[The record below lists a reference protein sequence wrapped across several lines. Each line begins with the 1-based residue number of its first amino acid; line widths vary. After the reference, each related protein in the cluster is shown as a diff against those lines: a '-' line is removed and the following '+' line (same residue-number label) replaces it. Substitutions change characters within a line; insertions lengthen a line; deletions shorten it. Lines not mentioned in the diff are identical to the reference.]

1 MAESLSKASPD
12 RLEHHRE
19 FRHHGDLVVFGF
31 QRLRR
36 KYHPTTAE
44 RPGSPYVEHAL
55 SALSIDKV
63 TTQKALANQL
73 QSSILPPL
81 EEHITSLLLALDVSR
96 LRNEPGPNL
105 SLVLQIQAD
114 LNYRL
119 DQIKY
124 LIATLYPE
132 PTSVPNRTDDHDLE
146 EFKAYRLS
154 HQKINSE
161 GMLALC
167 MCGILNAAN
176 ELIKQMNLSST
187 PSVAG
192 GDTCSLEKTFHVS
205 VCYAFATIEVMSDCF
220 QVSELALVQNSWRG
234 GRTSIRAT
242 LQSTIEKLTPSFNPT
257 NVENQSQP
265 PPKFIGE
272 TPWRTLNC
280 LSALGLAHLKSIG
293 LYSSPRREGEAARTP
308 RAREA
313 RGIVQLEAAPAAPV
327 PRCGRMHLEACG
339 LPDKPRDC
347 WHYGDLAVF
356 GFERLREKYNPTDA
370 ELPDPPHIEHAFSA
384 LCIDKL
390 SYRMYDIFGAAV
402 ELIQHAGLSSTPLT
416 AEGDTNSLQKTLRF
430 SVNHALH
437 NIKMMT
443 NCLQASELTV
453 VQDSWQRRR
462 GCIRTMLQST
472 VEKLTLSTNSTSA
485 KYQAQPPEKFVG
497 ETVIQLAKLT
507 LPIMK
512 LCKIFF
518 AKFSNRGLALERL
531 PNFTEISSGQLED
544 LVNSVG
550 HVVDDIRQLML
561 HLSFANGHP
570 GGDAT
575 SEDFTRIAK
584 SLKSRFESPLFLVL
598 MYFIPLIP
606 DPDGLNVQK
615 YYTSWC
621 VTWNNQMAVAIKN
634 FIHVAES
641 YIDIP

>member
-1 MAESLSKASPD
+1 ML
-12 RLEHHRE
+12 RE
-19 FRHHGDLVVFGF
+19 
-31 QRLRR
+31 
-36 KYHPTTAE
+36 
-44 RPGSPYVEHAL
+44 
-55 SALSIDKV
+55 
-63 TTQKALANQL
+63 
-73 QSSILPPL
+73 
-81 EEHITSLLLALDVSR
+81 
-96 LRNEPGPNL
+96 
-105 SLVLQIQAD
+105 
-114 LNYRL
+114 
-119 DQIKY
+119 
-124 LIATLYPE
+124 
-132 PTSVPNRTDDHDLE
+132 
-146 EFKAYRLS
+146 
-154 HQKINSE
+154 
-161 GMLALC
+161 
-167 MCGILNAAN
+167 
-176 ELIKQMNLSST
+176 
-187 PSVAG
+187 
-192 GDTCSLEKTFHVS
+192 
-205 VCYAFATIEVMSDCF
+205 
-220 QVSELALVQNSWRG
+220 
-234 GRTSIRAT
+234 
-242 LQSTIEKLTPSFNPT
+242 
-257 NVENQSQP
+257 
-265 PPKFIGE
+265 
-272 TPWRTLNC
+272 PWRTLNC

-384 LCIDKL
+384 LCIDKVNAQQETASQPTQSDDHHLKELKSYRLYRLKKTFQKKL

-472 VEKLTLSTNSTSA
+472 VEKLNLSTNSTSA

>member
-1 MAESLSKASPD
+1 MVES
-12 RLEHHRE
+12 H
-19 FRHHGDLVVFGF
+19 
-31 QRLRR
+31 
-36 KYHPTTAE
+36 
-44 RPGSPYVEHAL
+44 
-55 SALSIDKV
+55 
-63 TTQKALANQL
+63 
-73 QSSILPPL
+73 
-81 EEHITSLLLALDVSR
+81 
-96 LRNEPGPNL
+96 
-105 SLVLQIQAD
+105 
-114 LNYRL
+114 
-119 DQIKY
+119 
-124 LIATLYPE
+124 
-132 PTSVPNRTDDHDLE
+132 
-146 EFKAYRLS
+146 
-154 HQKINSE
+154 SE
-161 GMLALC
+161 
-167 MCGILNAAN
+167 
-176 ELIKQMNLSST
+176 
-187 PSVAG
+187 PSV
-192 GDTCSLEKTFHVS
+192 
-205 VCYAFATIEVMSDCF
+205 
-220 QVSELALVQNSWRG
+220 NR
-234 GRTSIRAT
+234 
-242 LQSTIEKLTPSFNPT
+242 
-257 NVENQSQP
+257 
-265 PPKFIGE
+265 
-272 TPWRTLNC
+272 
-280 LSALGLAHLKSIG
+280 
-293 LYSSPRREGEAARTP
+293 
-308 RAREA
+308 
-313 RGIVQLEAAPAAPV
+313 
-327 PRCGRMHLEACG
+327 
-339 LPDKPRDC
+339 PDKPRDC

-384 LCIDKL
+384 LCIDKVNAQQGLANQLQSSLLPLLQGQINSLFLALKPPSLRNEPKSNLRLVLNIQADIDCSLDEIKHSIATICPETASQPTQSDDHHLKELKSYRLYRLKKTFQKKL

-606 DPDGLNVQK
+606 DPDGL
-615 YYTSWC
+615 
-621 VTWNNQMAVAIKN
+621 
-634 FIHVAES
+634 
-641 YIDIP
+641 DIPFTS

>member
-167 MCGILNAAN
+167 MCGIFDAAN

-265 PPKFIGE
+265 PPKFIGAKE
-272 TPWRTLNC
+272 RL
-280 LSALGLAHLKSIG
+280 LAPPEHGRPEG
-293 LYSSPRREGEAARTP
+293 LYSSKPPPPR
-308 RAREA
+308 
-313 RGIVQLEAAPAAPV
+313 QYPAAGGCTSRLV
-327 PRCGRMHLEACG
+327 
-339 LPDKPRDC
+339 DC
-347 WHYGDLAVF
+347 
-356 GFERLREKYNPTDA
+356 
-370 ELPDPPHIEHAFSA
+370 
-384 LCIDKL
+384 
-390 SYRMYDIFGAAV
+390 
-402 ELIQHAGLSSTPLT
+402 
-416 AEGDTNSLQKTLRF
+416 EGDDPRSTGE
-430 SVNHALH
+430 
-437 NIKMMT
+437 
-443 NCLQASELTV
+443 EL
-453 VQDSWQRRR
+453 
-462 GCIRTMLQST
+462 
-472 VEKLTLSTNSTSA
+472 
-485 KYQAQPPEKFVG
+485 
-497 ETVIQLAKLT
+497 
-507 LPIMK
+507 
-512 LCKIFF
+512 
-518 AKFSNRGLALERL
+518 
-531 PNFTEISSGQLED
+531 
-544 LVNSVG
+544 
-550 HVVDDIRQLML
+550 
-561 HLSFANGHP
+561 
-570 GGDAT
+570 
-575 SEDFTRIAK
+575 
-584 SLKSRFESPLFLVL
+584 
-598 MYFIPLIP
+598 
-606 DPDGLNVQK
+606 
-615 YYTSWC
+615 
-621 VTWNNQMAVAIKN
+621 
-634 FIHVAES
+634 
-641 YIDIP
+641 